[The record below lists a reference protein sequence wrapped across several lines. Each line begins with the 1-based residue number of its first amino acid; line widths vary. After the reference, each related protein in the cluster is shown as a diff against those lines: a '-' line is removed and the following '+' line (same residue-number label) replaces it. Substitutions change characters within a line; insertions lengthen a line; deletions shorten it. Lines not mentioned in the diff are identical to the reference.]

1 MGEQTMGWQSE
12 EFGSAHEGTAGVLLA
27 DGTEPGPVYLDAGSG
42 GNVSQTTAWQIYDG
56 RLRRPK
62 AVSLRGACSCSWRG
76 VSSYPIEWAEIEDWP
91 YDVTTT
97 GPREDWAR
105 HIAEVEARSIPLPPA
120 LEDLL
125 GQMGDQLGAL
135 LDDAPLAALKAVAAL
150 ERIAQR
156 VGHEAA
162 YSVRADET
170 PWEAIAT
177 ALGLPEGD
185 ARGRLLTYSHAG

>member
-1 MGEQTMGWQSE
+1 MGWQSE

-62 AVSLRGACSCSWRG
+62 AASLRGACSCSWRG
-76 VSSYPIEWAEIEDWP
+76 TSSYPVDWAQIEDWP
-91 YDVTTT
+91 YDATTT
-97 GPREDWAR
+97 GPREDWAQ
-105 HIAEVEARSIPLPPA
+105 HIAEVKARSIPLPPA

-125 GQMGDQLGAL
+125 EQIDDQLSAL
-135 LDDAPLAALKAVAAL
+135 ADDAPLATLKAVAAL
-150 ERIAQR
+150 ERTTQR
-156 VGHEAA
+156 IGHHAA
-162 YSVRADET
+162 YSIRANET

-185 ARGRLLTYSHAG
+185 ARSRLLTYSHRN